1 MLIRVRCE
9 LARKRSESGVFY
21 PVQVDI
27 EAESFEDVDQKFR
40 ARYETGGPRPV
51 YQIVQSDYSSSGGV
65 TP

>member
-21 PVQVDI
+21 PVQLDI
-27 EAESFEDVDQKFR
+27 EAEGFEDVDRKFR
-40 ARYETGGPRPV
+40 AQYETGGPRPV
-51 YQIVQSDYSSSGGV
+51 YQVVQSDYSSSGGV